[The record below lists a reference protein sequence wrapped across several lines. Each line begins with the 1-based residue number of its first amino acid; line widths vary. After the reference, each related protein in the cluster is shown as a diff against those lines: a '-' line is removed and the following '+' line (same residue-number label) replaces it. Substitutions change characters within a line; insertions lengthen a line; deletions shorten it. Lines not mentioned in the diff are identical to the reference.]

1 MNLMQEMKRVQ
12 EMNKNTAGLT
22 DEQRR
27 KNAEEMMLKFS
38 KIMGI
43 GEDDDDEGQAFE

>member
-1 MNLMQEMKRVQ
+1 MQET
-12 EMNKNTAGLT
+12 NKNQTGLT

-43 GEDDDDEGQAFE
+43 GEDEDDFE